1 MKTKFLLL
9 MLLALPFGALRL
21 LGSNGVPDI
30 DYSTGKGNGEES
42 NPRSL
47 YFSVSVQEVGDVLQ
61 IIFETPVEDADIV
74 VTDCSG
80 NVVHDEQQT
89 AIFPGRIIEITP
101 PMAVNTLI
109 IC

>member
-21 LGSNGVPDI
+21 LGSNGIPDI
-30 DYSTGKGNGEES
+30 EISDEKGSS

-47 YFSVSVQEVGDVLQ
+47 RFSASVQEVGDVLQ

-80 NVVHDEQQT
+80 HVVYDEQQT

-101 PMAVNTLI
+101 PPWR
-109 IC
+109 

>member
-21 LGSNGVPDI
+21 LGSNGIPEI
-30 DYSTGKGNGEES
+30 ELSGNENEGDPS
-42 NPRSL
+42 PRSVR
-47 YFSVSVQEVGDVLQ
+47 FSASVQEVGDVLQ

-74 VTDCSG
+74 VTDCDG
-80 NVVHDEQQT
+80 HVVYDEQQT

-101 PMAVNTLI
+101 PPWR
-109 IC
+109 